1 MRLSEIPEGFK
12 TLLPKEVKEREKL
25 VGKLKDVVERWGY
38 EPILPPTIEFLGLF
52 KAVDERFEEL
62 SFKLIDRKTGR
73 LLAVRPDFT
82 PQVARIVSSSF
93 KDDEPPFRFY
103 YAGSVF
109 REWGGSRELSQ
120 FGFELI
126 GVKEV
131 EADAEVI
138 AVIANI
144 LSELKV
150 KNFQI
155 DIGHSQFLEGALKE
169 LSLADR
175 EEVVKLLNQKDF
187 SGIEFYCEERGIEGE
202 RREKLLKLLELYGK
216 EEVLF
221 KAGELFKNELSQ
233 KALSELLSVYRILK
247 SYGFEENVIF
257 DLSEKRGMDYH
268 KGITYEVFHPLLG
281 SSLGIGGRYDELLKK
296 FSRELPATGITLNLD
311 SLAEL
316 LEKKGY
322 SQDLDKKDFYIIDLK
337 EDKTI
342 AYLLAKELRS
352 RGYKTARDIL
362 KRDYESSVEIAFK
375 KGFKFVVVLNREEN
389 PRNLIYTSP
398 ESSFPVVGDPL
409 KGVLSLL
416 EGKR

>member
-1 MRLSEIPEGFK
+1 MRFSEIPEGFK

-25 VGKLKDVVERWGY
+25 VGKLKEVVERWGY
-38 EPILPPTIEFLGLF
+38 EPILPPTIEFLELF

-82 PQVARIVSSSF
+82 PQVARVISSSF

-103 YAGSVF
+103 YAGNVF
-109 REWGGSRELSQ
+109 REWGGNRELFQ

-126 GVKEV
+126 GVKEI

-138 AVIANI
+138 AVVANL

-155 DIGHSQFLEGALKE
+155 DIGHAQFLEGALRE
-169 LSLADR
+169 LSLDGR
-175 EEVVKLLNQKDF
+175 EEVIKLLNHKDF
-187 SGIEFYCEERGIEGE
+187 SGIELYCEERGIEGK

-216 EEVLF
+216 EEVLL
-221 KAGELFKNELSQ
+221 KAGELFKNEISQ

-247 SYGFEENVIF
+247 SYGFEGNVIF
-257 DLSEKRGMDYH
+257 DLSEKRGMNYH

-296 FSRELPATGITLNLD
+296 FSRELPATGITLNVD

-322 SQDLDKKDFYIIDLK
+322 SQDLEKKDFYIIDLK
-337 EDKTI
+337 EDKTL

-375 KGFKFVVVLNREEN
+375 KGFRFVVVLNREEE

-398 ESSFPVVGDPL
+398 EGFFPVVGDPL

>member
-12 TLLPKEVKEREKL
+12 TLLPKEAKERERL
-25 VGKLKDVVERWGY
+25 VGRLKEVVERWGY
-38 EPILPPTIEFLGLF
+38 EPIFPPTIEFLGLF

-82 PQVARIVSSSF
+82 PQVARVVSSSF

-103 YAGSVF
+103 YTGSVF
-109 REWGGSRELSQ
+109 REWGGDRELSQ

-126 GVKEV
+126 GVKEI

-138 AVIANI
+138 AVVANI
-144 LSELKV
+144 FLELKV

-155 DIGHSQFLEGALKE
+155 DIGHAQFLEGALRE
-169 LSLADR
+169 LSL
-175 EEVVKLLNQKDF
+175 EGKGEVIKLLNHKDF
-187 SGIEFYCEERGIEGE
+187 SGIELYCEERGIKGE
-202 RREKLLKLLELYGK
+202 RKEKLLKLLELYGK

-221 KAGELFKNELSQ
+221 EAGELFKNELSR
-233 KALSELLSVYRILK
+233 KALSELHSVYRILK

-268 KGITYEVFHPLLG
+268 KGITYEVFHPLFG

-296 FSRELPATGITLNLD
+296 FNRELPATGITLNLD
-311 SLAEL
+311 SLTEL

-322 SQDLDKKDFYIIDLK
+322 SQDTERKDFYIIDLK
-337 EDKTI
+337 QDKTL
-342 AYLLAKELRS
+342 AYQLAKELRN

-362 KRDYESSVEIAFK
+362 KRDYESSVNVAFK
-375 KGFKFVVVLNREEN
+375 KGFKFVVVLNREEE
-389 PRNLIYTSP
+389 PKNLLYTSP
-398 ESSFPVVGDPL
+398 EGFFPLSSDPL
-409 KGVLSLL
+409 SAILSFLSK
-416 EGKR
+416 ER

>member
-12 TLLPKEVKEREKL
+12 TLLPKEAKERERL
-25 VGKLKDVVERWGY
+25 VGRLKEIVERWGY

-103 YAGSVF
+103 YFGSVF
-109 REWGGSRELSQ
+109 REWGGDRELSQ

-144 LSELKV
+144 LSELKI

-155 DIGHSQFLEGALKE
+155 DIGHAQFLEGALRE
-169 LSLADR
+169 LSLEEK
-175 EEVVKLLNQKDF
+175 EEVVKLLNHKDF
-187 SGIEFYCEERGIEGE
+187 SGIELYCDERGIKDK

-221 KAGELFKNELSQ
+221 EAGKLFKNELSQ

-268 KGITYEVFHPLLG
+268 RGITYEVFHPLLG
-281 SSLGIGGRYDELLKK
+281 SSLGIGGRYDELLKE
-296 FSRELPATGITLNLD
+296 FNRELPATGITLNLD
-311 SLAEL
+311 SLTEL
-316 LEKKGY
+316 LEKKGH
-322 SQDLDKKDFYIIDLK
+322 SQDTERKDFYIIDLK
-337 EDKTI
+337 QDKTL
-342 AYLLAKELRS
+342 AYQLAKELRN

-362 KRDYESSVEIAFK
+362 KRDYESSVNIAFK
-375 KGFKFVVVLNREEN
+375 KGFKFVVVLNREEE
-389 PRNLIYTSP
+389 PKNLLYTSP
-398 ESSFPVVGDPL
+398 EGFFPLSSDPL
-409 KGVLSLL
+409 SAILSFLSK
-416 EGKR
+416 KR